1 MYYKEMQ
8 NTKKGI
14 KELEEFKSFVLDNEK
29 NEN

>member
-1 MYYKEMQ
+1 MYYKEIQ
-8 NTKKGI
+8 NAKKVI

>member
-1 MYYKEMQ
+1 MYYKEIQ
-8 NTKKGI
+8 NAKKGI